1 MTEERFFEI
10 KEALAKLIKNTIFEG
25 KTYIVGG
32 AVRDLYMGRD
42 IKDVDVVVNIQGG
55 GLKLA
60 RHLYNIGALV
70 REPVEYPQ
78 YSVSMFVLKDY
89 PDIEIEAVQTRKEQ
103 YLDSTSRNPET
114 AFGTIEE
121 DAIRRDLTIN
131 ALYLNVSTNEVVDL
145 TGGLQDIE
153 NHVIKVTN
161 RDPDIV
167 FDDDPL
173 RILRVVRFASRFGWE
188 IEKETWDSMFRNSF
202 RLEIISIERIND
214 EFSKMMVGENPRKAL
229 EMLKELEL
237 IQYIIPE
244 LIPLYNCRQNEYHG
258 YDMVW
263 EHTLDVVENVNIAPA
278 SDKLVLRL
286 AALLHDIGKDKTKT
300 IKDGKVHF
308 YGHEFVGAKMVKEIL
323 GRLRYS
329 KDIINEVAFLVEN
342 HMWFFS
348 FTMDKPNDKVIRRV
362 QYKCK
367 YAERF
372 RDLML
377 LMQADRLSGPE
388 KYQDP
393 KFFENITTYSNR
405 MVSNNTAMFGY
416 QLPVDGDDIMRVKGI
431 PGGHDVRVIKDA
443 LLEHAI
449 KCNPNM
455 SRQSALNFIRGYNL
469 NNKNNKSK

>member
-1 MTEERFFEI
+1 MTTDRFFEI
-10 KEALAKLIKNTIFEG
+10 KEALSKLIKNTVFEG

-60 RHLYNIGALV
+60 RHLHNIGVLV

-78 YSVSMFVLKDY
+78 YSVSMFVLSEF

-103 YLDSTSRNPET
+103 YLDSSSRNPET

-131 ALYLNVSTNEVVDL
+131 ALYLNVSTGEVLDL

-161 RDPDIV
+161 EDPDIV

-188 IEKETWDSMFRNSF
+188 IEKRTFRSMYRNAD
-202 RLEIISIERIND
+202 RLEIISTERIND

-229 EMLKELEL
+229 EMLKELDV

-263 EHTLDVVENVNIAPA
+263 EHTLDVVENVNIEPTNN
-278 SDKLVLRL
+278 KLVLRL

-300 IKDGKVHF
+300 IKNGKVHF
-308 YGHEFVGAKMVKEIL
+308 YGHEFVGAKMAKEIL
-323 GRLRYS
+323 RRLRYS
-329 KDIINEVAFLVEN
+329 NEIANEVAFLVEN

-348 FTMDKPNDKVIRRV
+348 FTTDNPNDKVIRRV

-377 LMQADRLSGPE
+377 LMQADRLSGPK

-393 KFFENITTYSNR
+393 KFFENITAYNNR
-405 MVSNNTAMFGY
+405 MVSNDTAMFGY
-416 QLPVDGDDIMRVKGI
+416 RLPVDGDDIMRVKGI

-443 LLEHAI
+443 LLEHVI
-449 KCNPNM
+449 KCAPRM
-455 SRQSALNFIRGYNL
+455 SRESALKFIRGYNI
-469 NNKNNKSK
+469 KKSN

>member
-1 MTEERFFEI
+1 MTEDRFFEI
-10 KEALAKLIKNTIFEG
+10 KDALGKLIKNTVFEG

-60 RHLYNIGALV
+60 RHLYNIGVLV

-131 ALYLNVSTNEVVDL
+131 ALYLNVSTDEVVDL

-188 IEKETWDSMFRNSF
+188 IEKETWDSMFSNSF

-263 EHTLDVVENVNIAPA
+263 EHTLDVVEKVNSEPA
-278 SDKLVLRL
+278 RDKLVLRL

-300 IKDGKVHF
+300 IKNGKVHF

-323 GRLRYS
+323 SRLRYS

-393 KFFENITTYSNR
+393 KFFENI
-405 MVSNNTAMFGY
+405 MVYNSKMVQENTAMFGY
-416 QLPVDGDDIMRVKGI
+416 QLPVDGEDIMRVKGI

-443 LLEHAI
+443 LLEHVI
-449 KCNPNM
+449 KCDPRM
-455 SRQSALNFIRGYNL
+455 SRQSAIKFIRGYNL
-469 NNKNNKSK
+469 KKSN